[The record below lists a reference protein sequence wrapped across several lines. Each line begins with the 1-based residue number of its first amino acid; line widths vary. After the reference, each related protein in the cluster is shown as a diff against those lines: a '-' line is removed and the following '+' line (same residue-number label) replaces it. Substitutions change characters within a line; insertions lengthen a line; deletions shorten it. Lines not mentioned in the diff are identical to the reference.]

1 MPGWPR
7 SNRCSSRASL
17 AAGAELFSTRVRS
30 SGYSIGY
37 NTSVAIFGGT
47 APYVATW
54 LVARTGSNLAPALYV
69 VAAAVVTLLTVLTM
83 RETARQ
89 PLRMTGDAPDRP
101 LSAREP
107 PGLLGADE
115 RLAALARDSADPRPH
130 QPARIVLLPNSVESA
145 TDSVRDTVPS
155 GVPSST

>member
-7 SNRCSSRASL
+7 SNRCSFRARWRRGPNYS
-17 AAGAELFSTRVRS
+17 APARS

-54 LVARTGSNLAPALYV
+54 LVAHTGSNLAPALYV
-69 VAAAVVTLLTVLTM
+69 VAAAIITFLTVLTM

-101 LSAREP
+101 LVSA
-107 PGLLGADE
+107 
-115 RLAALARDSADPRPH
+115 
-130 QPARIVLLPNSVESA
+130 
-145 TDSVRDTVPS
+145 
-155 GVPSST
+155 